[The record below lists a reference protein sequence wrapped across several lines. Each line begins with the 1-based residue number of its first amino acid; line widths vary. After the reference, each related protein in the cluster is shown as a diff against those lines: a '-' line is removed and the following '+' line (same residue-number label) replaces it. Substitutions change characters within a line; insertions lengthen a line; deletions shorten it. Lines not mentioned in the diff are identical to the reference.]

1 MVNEQVPERR
11 NATLGEYQEHIEA
24 RLAIY
29 SAWVLL
35 TALVIYHAFHL
46 GFNGGELTSI
56 EIYLRAPVVAFVLLT
71 VIARSTGFPR
81 WPTRYLLKLTGIS
94 LIFLVLAQ
102 LYIYASN
109 VPGMLN
115 QVPQGL
121 ILGFFVASILSLR
134 SFQDWVLIILVP
146 VLAMALI
153 AWIGNSLSVELA
165 AILLGPLM
173 ISLINCLLITFI
185 QRVTIENFKNYEL
198 AINDPLTQLLN
209 RRAFLPLF
217 HHDHS
222 RAERSQKP
230 LSVVIA
236 DLDDFKQVNDTWG
249 HNAGDQALREV
260 ARRLKDCLRKQDVV
274 CRWGGEEFL
283 ILLPETDSN
292 GAMRVA
298 EKCRSSVSET
308 LIDIMGHGHTQTI
321 SLGVATLT
329 GGESVEEL
337 INRADRALYSAKKS
351 GRNRVELARVTAA
364 PSSQKADN
372 IPDIKSFP

>member
-1 MVNEQVPERR
+1 MDHIKVPDRWREEFD
-11 NATLGEYQEHIEA
+11 AYQERIEA
-24 RLAIY
+24 ELAIY

-56 EIYLRAPVVAFVLLT
+56 EIYLRAPVVAFVVLT
-71 VIARSTGFPR
+71 FIARSTGFPP

-94 LIFLVLAQ
+94 LLFLVLAQ
-102 LYIYASN
+102 LYIYASSA
-109 VPGMLN
+109 PGMLSR
-115 QVPQGL
+115 VPQGL
-121 ILGFFVASILSLR
+121 MLSFFVVSILSLR
-134 SFQDWVLIILVP
+134 SCLDWVLIILVP

-153 AWIGNSLSVELA
+153 ALTSNLASIELA
-165 AILLGPLM
+165 AILLGPLI
-173 ISLINCLLITFI
+173 ISFVTCLLITFI
-185 QRVTIENFKNYEL
+185 QKIAIENFKNRQKLYEL
-198 AINDPLTQLLN
+198 ATIDPLTQLLN
-209 RRAFLPLF
+209 RRAFLPLA
-217 HHDHS
+217 HHECS
-222 RAERSQKP
+222 RTERSEKP

-236 DLDDFKQVNDTWG
+236 DLDHFKQVNDTWG
-249 HNAGDQALREV
+249 HNAGDQVLREV

-298 EKCRSSVSET
+298 EKCGSSVSET

-351 GRNRVELARVTAA
+351 GRNRAELARVTAA
-364 PSSQKADN
+364 PSSQKSD
-372 IPDIKSFP
+372 DS